1 MIYNAQI
8 ITSVHK
14 YEQGSATCIPC
25 HTLRPDQIGQNLA
38 DDIFKCIFLIG
49 TFNFTDHKIEHQNR
63 TSAPK
68 ETHTL
73 KGDKYTHSSAFLA
86 THFKHFNAFDMF

>member
-1 MIYNAQI
+1 MIFNAQI

-14 YEQGSATCIPC
+14 YKQGSATRIPYR
-25 HTLRPDQIGQNLA
+25 TLRPHQIGQNLA

-63 TSAPK
+63 TSAQK

-73 KGDKYTHSSAFLA
+73 KRDKYTHSSTFLA
-86 THFKHFNAFDMF
+86 THFKHFNAFNMF